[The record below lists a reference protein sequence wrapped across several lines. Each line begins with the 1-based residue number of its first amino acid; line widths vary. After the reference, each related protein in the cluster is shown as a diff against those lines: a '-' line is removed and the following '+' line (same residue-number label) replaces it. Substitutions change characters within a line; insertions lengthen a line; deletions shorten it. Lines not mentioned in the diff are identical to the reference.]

1 MDLTSSGTAIED
13 EMQSDFY
20 EHRKRREN
28 GKEIIELKLSRIE
41 KAVNSMN
48 VKLTEAL
55 RILES
60 YGEKDGD

>member
-1 MDLTSSGTAIED
+1 MDLTSNGTAIED

-28 GKEIIELKLSRIE
+28 GKEILELKLARIE
-41 KAVNSMN
+41 RAVNLMDI
-48 VKLTEAL
+48 KLTEAL

-60 YGEKDGD
+60 YGEKE